1 MKAEELWDQARA
13 AALELPEPELW
24 VYSPQWEAVKVC
36 GKWFVVMV
44 EVHGTPVVN
53 LAVPPEDGLALT
65 QRYAEITPGWHM
77 NKDRW
82 ISVYPGAEVDLELL
96 KVLVQ
101 ETYLNVVS
109 RLPIKSRPHLPDSL
123 RHWPGSEA

>member
-13 AALELPEPELW
+13 VALELPGAEPW

-44 EVHGTPVVN
+44 EVHDTPVVN
-53 LAVPPEDGLALT
+53 LAVLPEDGLALT

-82 ISVYPGAEVDLELL
+82 ISVHPGGEVDLDLL
-96 KVLVQ
+96 KELV
-101 ETYLNVVS
+101 EESYLNVVS
-109 RLPIKSRPHLPDSL
+109 RLPKLVRQKLA
-123 RHWPGSEA
+123 RHSNIHQPRR

>member
-1 MKAEELWDQARA
+1 MKAEELWEQARA
-13 AALELPEPELW
+13 AALELPGAEPW

-44 EVHGTPVVN
+44 EVHSAPVVN
-53 LAVPPEDGLALT
+53 LAVLPEDGLALT
-65 QRYAEITPGWHM
+65 QRYTEITPGWHM

-82 ISVYPGAEVDLELL
+82 ISMYPGAEVDLELL

-101 ETYLNVVS
+101 ESYLNVVS
-109 RLPIKSRPHLPDSL
+109 RLPKLARQKLA
-123 RHWPGSEA
+123 RHCNIHQPRR